1 MALPV
6 TITGISTA
14 VAPVGPFKVAAGNY
28 AGVGID
34 TAVVAT
40 TAANLTGGTTTTALA
55 QTLTNGASA
64 LTIPS
69 VTVWM
74 SITGAPADNV
84 YAEITATD
92 ANGSVLATS
101 ANVPCSSITGT
112 GFATANAIT
121 FTFASPPTI
130 SASATFAVR
139 FWRTGGADVSNFPKI
154 NSSGATSVYAGGSFW
169 LYNGTTW
176 STGNGDYQIV
186 VNKTVTLSDAYYFF
200 GRDGTTATTLQA
212 YKAGLAATFFTI
224 TTANTNPFSFGD
236 VVSSTRRSQSFTMP
250 SGGGSV
256 GQVAMFLT
264 KTGTPTDNLQMDIYA
279 TNGAGLVTGTS
290 LGSATT
296 ISGSSL
302 STTMTQYTF
311 TFSSPVALTGSTQ
324 YAAVISRSGG
334 NNTSNY
340 YNFGTQ
346 GAEVNSSEKSGFD
359 NGGTWSTITTD
370 ASLVVMGPSGDAT
383 TGWSSIATR
392 TGFTTAIL
400 NIAGYQVGNVIH
412 LLVQDGTG
420 PATLVATKYLSFDAA
435 TDTFLATTET
445 VSAAQILTGSAASGW
460 GCSLVV
466 RSNGNVV
473 CFYNGLQ
480 TKVSTQWARVYY
492 RVRTGVNT
500 FAAAEALVDA
510 GLGVNNTVP
519 IAVLGSS
526 DRTHLLF
533 FNGTNTL
540 QRHLTSANVLGTVAS
555 TGATTAV
562 QDACRYDSSGTIKH
576 VGYTAAQSIRW
587 DSADNPTV
595 TAASIT
601 FGTPVRATDDGTDA
615 WALYQ
620 NSADSDLY
628 TKKST
633 DNGATFGTGTDVFT
647 ATVTAADA
655 NVSKNQAI
663 YLRGTQYVIPYLAN
677 DGGTWKYNEAVVRTT
692 GPVDHPLTA
701 SGGSYLLTG
710 TTTPVLVKRRIDA
723 TTAASYALAGA
734 STTNVLHKSRIDA
747 TTGGAYAL
755 TGASTTSLLHKY
767 RPAALGGSYALTG
780 TDAAVTKGILLVN
793 KTLPAGGGSYAVT
806 GAATSNLLHQ
816 WKVVATTPATYSLAG
831 AATTNVLH
839 KDRLTAGAASYALT
853 GTDAAVI
860 KRTFKTLAAVGGSY
874 ALTGS
879 AAAVLHAWRPIAGGG
894 SYALTG
900 TAATLTRF
908 ANKSLAA
915 GSSSYALTG
924 TAANVRHGWKVVATT
939 PAAYALT
946 GNAATFVIHRDLLSA
961 APGVYALTGTAVNFQ
976 IRSDK
981 FVSAA
986 SGVYALSGTAVTMRR
1001 TYKPAA
1007 LAGSYA
1013 VTGNAAT
1020 TVTKFANKFLVA
1032 GTTSYALSGAAAS
1045 VLHTWKHA
1053 ALGGSYTVTGTAAR
1067 PWHGYK
1073 VIAAASSYAVTG
1085 STATINHVPAR
1096 TITAAPG
1103 SYALMGTDAS
1113 ARRSLKLFAPIGGSY
1128 ALTGGSARPWHGY
1141 KVLVGSANYA
1151 LTGAAVTLA
1160 RLRKV
1165 VTAETGAYAL
1175 SGKPAL
1181 VLYNWR
1187 LPAAGSSYAITGQPA
1202 ILRRARKLQAAAAS
1216 YALTGSSAII
1226 NRIGLW
1232 SVVAEPG
1239 HYVLTGNVARIFGG
1253 EWTISDRTVQAVAE
1267 LRSIAVAAEIRTVK
1281 AATAARMVRV
1291 PAELRSVS
1299 APEEFRTIQARG
1311 ESHGVSTMATQG
1323 SG

>member
-40 TAANLTGGTTTTALA
+40 TAANLTGGTTTTAIA

-176 STGNGDYQIV
+176 SAGNGDYQIV

-212 YKAGLAATFFTI
+212 FKS
-224 TTANTNPFSFGD
+224 TAPD
-236 VVSSTRRSQSFTMP
+236 
-250 SGGGSV
+250 
-256 GQVAMFLT
+256 
-264 KTGTPTDNLQMDIYA
+264 
-279 TNGAGLVTGTS
+279 TS
-290 LGSATT
+290 
-296 ISGSSL
+296 
-302 STTMTQYTF
+302 
-311 TFSSPVALTGSTQ
+311 
-324 YAAVISRSGG
+324 
-334 NNTSNY
+334 
-340 YNFGTQ
+340 
-346 GAEVNSSEKSGFD
+346 
-359 NGGTWSTITTD
+359 WSTI
-370 ASLVVMGPSGDAT
+370 AN
-383 TGWSSIATR
+383 R

-412 LLVQDGTG
+412 LVVQDGTG

-445 VSAAQILTGSAASGW
+445 VSAASILTGSAASGW

-466 RSNGNVV
+466 RSNGEVV
-473 CFYNGLQ
+473 AFYNGVQ
-480 TKVSTQWARVYY
+480 TKVSTQWSRVYY
-492 RVRTGVNT
+492 RRRTGVNT
-500 FAAAEALVDA
+500 YGTETLVDA

-519 IAVLGSS
+519 IAVLGAS
-526 DRTHLLF
+526 DRVHFLF
-533 FNGTNTL
+533 YNATNTL

-628 TKKST
+628 VKKST
-633 DNGATFGTGTDVFT
+633 DNGATFGSGIDVFT
-647 ATVTAADA
+647 ATVAAADA

-663 YLRGTQYVIPYLAN
+663 YLRGTAYVIPYVVN
-677 DGGTWKYNEAVVRTT
+677 DNGTLKYNEYTVRTT

-723 TTAASYALAGA
+723 TTGASYALTGA

-747 TTGGAYAL
+747 TVGGNYAL
-755 TGASTTSLLHKY
+755 TGAATTALLHKY
-767 RPAALGGSYALTG
+767 RPVALGGSYSLTG
-780 TDAAVTKGILLVN
+780 TDAAVTKATVLVN
-793 KTLPAGGGSYAVT
+793 KTLPAAGGSYVLT
-806 GAATSNLLHQ
+806 GASTTAVLHK
-816 WKVVATTPATYSLAG
+816 WRPSALSGSYALTG
-831 AATTNVLH
+831 AATTNLLH
-839 KDRLTAGAASYALT
+839 RSTIAAGSGSYALT

-879 AAAVLHAWRPIAGGG
+879 AAAVLHAWRPIAGSG

-900 TAATLTRF
+900 TAATLTKF
-908 ANKSLAA
+908 ANKALAA

-924 TAANVRHGWKVVATT
+924 TAANLRHGWKVVATT

-961 APGVYALTGTAVNFQ
+961 APGAYALTGSAVNFQ

-986 SGVYALSGTAVTMRR
+986 SGVYALTGTAVTMRR

-1013 VTGNAAT
+1013 ITGNAAT
-1020 TVTKFANKFLVA
+1020 ITRFANKFLVA
-1032 GTTSYALSGAAAS
+1032 GSASYTLTGAAVS
-1045 VLHTWKHA
+1045 VLHTWKHT
-1053 ALGGSYTVTGTAAR
+1053 ALGGSYALIGTAAR
-1067 PWHGYK
+1067 PWHGYA
-1073 VIAAASSYAVTG
+1073 VIAGASSYAVTG
-1085 STATINHVPAR
+1085 TAATINHVPAR

-1103 SYALMGTDAS
+1103 SYALTGTDAS
-1113 ARRSLKLFAPIGGSY
+1113 TRLSLKLFAPIGGSY
-1128 ALTGGSARPWHGY
+1128 ALTGGPARPWHGY
-1141 KVLVGSANYA
+1141 KVSVGSANYA

-1165 VTAETGAYAL
+1165 VTAQAGAYAL
-1175 SGKPAL
+1175 AGKPAL

-1187 LPAAGSSYAITGQPA
+1187 LPAAGSSYAIAGTPA

-1226 NRIGLW
+1226 NRIGLH

-1267 LRSIAVAAEIRTVK
+1267 DRIVQVMAETRIAQAVAERRMIAVPVES
-1281 AATAARMVRV
+1281 RV
-1291 PAELRSVS
+1291 AL
-1299 APEEFRTIQARG
+1299 AIEEFRTIQAKG
-1311 ESHGVSTMATQG
+1311 EIHGVSQMERQG
-1323 SG
+1323 RRRTAGLQHRLVTTAD